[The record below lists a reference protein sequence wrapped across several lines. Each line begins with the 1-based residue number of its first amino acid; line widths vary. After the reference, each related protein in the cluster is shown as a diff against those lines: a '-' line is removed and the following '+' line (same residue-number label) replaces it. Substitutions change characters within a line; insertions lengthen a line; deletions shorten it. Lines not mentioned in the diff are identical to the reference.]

1 MSVRSHSHAVST
13 LLLCIPAQRTRSN
26 GVFAQHLR
34 PSEGWIASAPG
45 EVHRGVGKTAR
56 RDPWWKPPLS
66 YLVPWTGTSRSSFAS
81 DHLNW
86 LAGTSVVL
94 DVSTRRLSNRA
105 PSCRSSRR
113 RLPTCSR
120 LRRPLESG
128 IMPHSPY
135 LASRDRRTTATSRA
149 RSLRKTSSRRPAS
162 PTRLYGLRSLRDA
175 PLLGPD
181 LTGLA
186 AGLMSAPL
194 GQCPQ
199 RGITCRGEGNHDVH
213 PCSTGGT
220 GRFRP
225 IPTPPT

>member
-1 MSVRSHSHAVST
+1 MSWT
-13 LLLCIPAQRTRSN
+13 
-26 GVFAQHLR
+26 
-34 PSEGWIASAPG
+34 SA
-45 EVHRGVGKTAR
+45 
-56 RDPWWKPPLS
+56 
-66 YLVPWTGTSRSSFAS
+66 
-81 DHLNW
+81 
-86 LAGTSVVL
+86 
-94 DVSTRRLSNRA
+94 TRRLSNPA
-105 PSCRSSRR
+105 PSCRSPRR

-135 LASRDRRTTATSRA
+135 LASRDRRTAATSRP

-194 GQCPQ
+194 GQCPR

-225 IPTPPT
+225 IPTPPNIGASAIGVQCGGVHTGASPPPVSVACRAAARRRRSCRYWPHRRD